1 MTRYI
6 RSQLKRLS
14 ERIGQP
20 ESPEHSEARERMVEH
35 LEYIADARRRGI
47 WTSED
52 AARERE
58 AIRVEAE
65 KRGLVDGSLHRY

>member
-6 RSQLKRLS
+6 RSQLRRLS

-20 ESPEHSEARERMVEH
+20 ENPNTSEARERMVEH
-35 LEYIADARRRGI
+35 LNHIAEARRSGN
-47 WTSED
+47 WTDEE

-58 AIRVEAE
+58 ALRAAAE
-65 KRGLVDGSLHRY
+65 KRRLVGGRLHRT

>member
-14 ERIGQP
+14 GRIGQP
-20 ESPEHSEARERMVEH
+20 AGPDTSEARARMVAH
-35 LEYIADARRRGI
+35 LEGIAQARREGT
-47 WTSED
+47 WTGED

-58 AIRVEAE
+58 ALRAAAQ
-65 KRGLVDGSLHRY
+65 KRRLVGGRLYRN